1 MHNIGEVDHR
11 AQALTY
17 SFITI
22 LREEVSRKRYILV
35 FSKKRIPPH
44 LSLTAIDGVSCSIIM
59 KCDGAREIL
68 AATGLGAETSAE
80 MKKFIKK
87 HERNPRKSWEC
98 ERMRAAIPY
107 LEKIGM

>member
-1 MHNIGEVDHR
+1 MFEICNDK
-11 AQALTY
+11 TY
-17 SFITI
+17 F
-22 LREEVSRKRYILV
+22 L
-35 FSKKRIPPH
+35 
-44 LSLTAIDGVSCSIIM
+44 
-59 KCDGAREIL
+59 
-68 AATGLGAETSAE
+68 AETSAE

>member
-1 MHNIGEVDHR
+1 
-11 AQALTY
+11 
-17 SFITI
+17 
-22 LREEVSRKRYILV
+22 
-35 FSKKRIPPH
+35 
-44 LSLTAIDGVSCSIIM
+44 M